1 MFVLVRRYAP
11 HEGYGQLLRYFY
23 RAIDREYIRNLDA
36 ELRPEVRTTFDINA
50 MRVEVRFAFRHKTL
64 DNEELISEL
73 INKYG
78 YEKEAE

>member
-1 MFVLVRRYAP
+1 MIVLVRRYAP
-11 HEGYGQLLRYFY
+11 HNGYSQLLHCFF
-23 RAIDREYIRNLDA
+23 RAIDRKYIRSLDA

-50 MRVEVRFAFRHKTL
+50 MRVEVRFAFQHKTP
-64 DNEELISEL
+64 DNEELINEL